1 LLFTVRPDAVAKLP
15 RRVDGVGITHI
26 GEIRNA
32 SEGVKIS
39 EGTRVWE
46 LQPGGWKHF

>member
-1 LLFTVRPDAVAKLP
+1 MEL
-15 RRVDGVGITHI
+15 GSHI
-26 GEIRNA
+26 GEIRDA

-46 LQPGGWKHF
+46 LQPGGWKHFEDCRFRLLIADL